1 MTAVPM
7 ANAKQ
12 RRALRSSIAPEKSS
26 KAWASNDS
34 FQNLTARVGLGASN
48 QAAQGGYGFDL
59 ISRNRVQLEAVYR
72 SSWICGMAVD
82 CVAEDMTRA
91 GITIQSDIEPDEVEQ
106 LERSMVSMR
115 LWDELCDALKWGRLY
130 GGAIAVMLI
139 DGQRLDTPLRTD
151 TIREGQFKGL
161 LVLDRWCIQPSLN
174 DLVTEFGPDM
184 GMPKFY
190 DVLINSRALMGQR
203 IHYSRVIRCDG
214 AELPHWQRIAENL
227 WSQSVLERVWD
238 RLLAFDSTTQGA
250 AQLVYKAH
258 LRTYKVE
265 NLRELIA
272 MGGKPFEALLKQ
284 IDMIRQYQSNE
295 GMTLMDSKDEF
306 EAHSY
311 TFSGLDNVLL
321 QFGQQISGA
330 LQIPL
335 VRLFGQSPAG
345 LNSTGE
351 SDIRLY
357 YDKVAQQQDRKL
369 RSGLMR
375 LLKVLHP
382 SVLGRPMGENFTFEF
397 TPLWQ
402 MSDTEKA
409 TVANNLTAA
418 VVAAEGAGI
427 VDRKTALQELRHSS
441 QSTGLW
447 GHITDEQIDE
457 AENDPP
463 PSVELGDPNAA
474 DPDAGQDPQD
484 GQDPA
489 TPAKTSGAPVRDSTK
504 RGRLASWIDRFRVR
518 PGRR

>member
-1 MTAVPM
+1 MTASTM
-7 ANAKQ
+7 AKPRKLQQ
-12 RRALRSSIAPEKSS
+12 RPAAAREQG
-26 KAWASNDS
+26 KAWASTDS
-34 FQNLTARVGLGASN
+34 FQNLAARVGRGSSN
-48 QAAQGGYGFDL
+48 QAAQGSYGLDL
-59 ISRNRVQLEAVYR
+59 ISRNRVQLEAAYR

-91 GITIQSDIEPDEVEQ
+91 GITIQSDIEPDEVER
-106 LERSMVSMR
+106 LERAMVGMR
-115 LWDELCDALKWGRLY
+115 LWDELCDAIKWGRLY

-139 DGQRLDTPLRTD
+139 DGQKLDTPLRTN
-151 TIREGQFKGL
+151 TIRAGQFKGL
-161 LVLDRWCIQPSLN
+161 LVLDRWCVQPSLT
-174 DLVTEFGPDM
+174 DLVTELGPDL

-190 DVLINSRALMGQR
+190 DVLIDARALMGQR

-214 AELPHWQRIAENL
+214 AELPYWQRIAENL

-258 LRTYKVE
+258 LRTYKVK

-272 MGGKPFEALLKQ
+272 MGGKTFEALTKQ
-284 IDMIRQYQSNE
+284 IDLIRQYQSNE
-295 GMTLMDSKDEF
+295 GLTLMDSEDEF

-375 LLKVLHP
+375 LLQALHP

-397 TPLWQ
+397 APLWQ
-402 MSDTEKA
+402 MSDTEKS
-409 TVANNLTAA
+409 TVANNITTA
-418 VVAAEGAGI
+418 VVAAEGAGL

-463 PSVELGDPNAA
+463 PAAELGDPNAA
-474 DPDAGQDPQD
+474 DPDAGQDPQE
-484 GQDPA
+484 GKDPA
-489 TPAKTSGAPVRDSTK
+489 APAKKGGTPVRDSAA
-504 RGRLASWIDRFRVR
+504 RRRLASWIDRFRVR
-518 PGRR
+518 PGGS